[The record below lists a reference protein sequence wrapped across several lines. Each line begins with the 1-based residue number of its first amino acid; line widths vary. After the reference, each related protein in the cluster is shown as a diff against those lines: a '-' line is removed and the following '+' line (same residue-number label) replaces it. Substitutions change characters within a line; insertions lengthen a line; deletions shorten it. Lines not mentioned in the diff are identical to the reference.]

1 MVVDGY
7 SLDEI
12 TEIMETGLPLNVPTK
27 VDCELGDNWGEAG

>member
-12 TEIMETGLPLNVPTK
+12 TEIMETRIEYRETK
-27 VDCELGDNWGEAG
+27 RERSEIDVKVNG